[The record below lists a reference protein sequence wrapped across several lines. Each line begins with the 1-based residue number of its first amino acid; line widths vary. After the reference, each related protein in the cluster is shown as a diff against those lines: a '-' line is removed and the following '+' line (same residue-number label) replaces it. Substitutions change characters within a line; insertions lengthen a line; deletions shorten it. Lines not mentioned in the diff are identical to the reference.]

1 MTSAIAS
8 AARSTLANRR
18 AVGGVA
24 LLAAATALV
33 AAAGVWGSFPSL
45 LRGWLV
51 GFAIWSA
58 IPIGSMAWLMIHRLT
73 GGRWGVA
80 AAPVLRLAAA
90 IMPLSILAFLPP
102 VVGFQQIYPWAADP
116 AQIPHDVARWYL
128 NGALFAL
135 RSCIALAGWTLLGLV
150 FAAGLGSR
158 LLAGLGLAFFG
169 LTVSLAAVDWY
180 LSLEP
185 HYVASAFAATIA
197 IQQLLAALALTAVL
211 APPQIEGNVAG
222 DIGGL
227 LIATLLG
234 VVYLGYM
241 TFVVAWYGDL
251 PDKAEWFL
259 KRSTPVWDNV
269 LIMALLLGALLPFAM
284 LLLRSIRTSRLGLR
298 IAGSLILIGS
308 ALHFCWLL
316 VPAFEHAVA
325 VAASATASLMVMA
338 VATVLSGVAVRPL
351 IGVHHAE

>member
-1 MTSAIAS
+1 MRWRGPA
-8 AARSTLANRR
+8 
-18 AVGGVA
+18 
-24 LLAAATALV
+24 LAAYLAAFV
-33 AAAGVWGSFPSL
+33 A
-45 LRGWLV
+45 
-51 GFAIWSA
+51 WSA

-80 AAPVLRLAAA
+80 AAPVLRLAAS

-234 VVYLGYM
+234 VKE
-241 TFVVAWYGDL
+241 
-251 PDKAEWFL
+251 PDRCELEELYEIREPLERYAARRAAAAISPEGIAEL
-259 KRSTPVWDNV
+259 Q
-269 LIMALLLGALLPFAM
+269 
-284 LLLRSIRTSRLGLR
+284 RL
-298 IAGSLILIGS
+298 
-308 ALHFCWLL
+308 C
-316 VPAFEHAVA
+316 
-325 VAASATASLMVMA
+325 AASHRSAPAN
-338 VATVLSGVAVRPL
+338 
-351 IGVHHAE
+351 